1 MEYYTRYRHGGKPQT
16 VVDEFGAALAEALAR
31 VARESARRA
40 GDGESAEADALRRGA
55 QSALQYADRMRG
67 LSKLMAKEAPDAKSG
82 REAVHAFANVIHDTG
97 AVAIV
102 RSAAAT
108 PSGSAGGT
116 TWHWDWDFFKEWV
129 PDLAEKAGALG
140 DALGNPVFSGIAAA
154 LWDVELLTKAFTHDP
169 NQKPKVGLVDGALD
183 PVLDRLGRT
192 EGRLDALGDAL
203 TGLGRSV
210 AELGDTMGRVRQEVD
225 AIESKADTLGRLLG
239 TTLMGKPWQVD
250 PRVTMTEPNAV
261 PERGVKEELHG
272 IEALLDTLF
281 RVLTGGAHGPAPG
294 EGPGGG
300 PGGGPGAGPGGGG
313 AGPGAGVPWPPSG
326 PFIADDPD
334 PPLVTPAPE
343 PPPRPRLDPRLKKI
357 YVYEQ
362 GVMTPTAVSD
372 ERTVNVRTSAFD
384 LSGWLDLDGLRAG
397 DAVEVDVLV
406 GVAGRPPRL
415 YARTRFD
422 GPGLHGFAEFAR
434 GQNYLSGDDVRI
446 VMRQVASADAF
457 ATPRDIGYQFVVE
470 SR

>member
-1 MEYYTRYRHGGKPQT
+1 
-16 VVDEFGAALAEALAR
+16 VVDEFGAALAEILTR
-31 VARESARRA
+31 VAQESARSA
-40 GDGESAEADALRRGA
+40 GDRETAEAEALRRGA

-67 LSKLMAKEAPDAKSG
+67 SSKLLAKEAPDAKSG
-82 REAVHAFANVIHDTG
+82 REAINALANVIHDTG
-97 AVAIV
+97 AAAIV
-102 RSAAAT
+102 RSAAA
-108 PSGSAGGT
+108 PPAASVGGV
-116 TWHWDWDFFKEWV
+116 TWRWDWDFFKDWL
-129 PDLAEKAGALG
+129 PDLAEKAGSLG
-140 DALGNPVFSGIAAA
+140 DALGNPLFSGIAAA

-169 NQKPKVGLVDGALD
+169 NEKPKVGLADGALD

-203 TGLGRSV
+203 TALGRSATEV
-210 AELGDTMGRVRQEVD
+210 GDDMRRVRQEVD

-239 TTLMGKPWQVD
+239 TTLMGKPWVVD
-250 PRVTMTEPNAV
+250 PRVTVTEPNAV
-261 PERGVKEELHG
+261 PDRGIKEELHG
-272 IEALLDTLF
+272 IEALLDALY
-281 RVLTGGAHGPAPG
+281 RVLTGGAHGPV
-294 EGPGGG
+294 PGGG
-300 PGGGPGAGPGGGG
+300 PGGGAGPGGGGGGAGPG

-334 PPLVTPAPE
+334 PPLVTPVPE

-362 GVMTPTAVSD
+362 GVMTPTAASD
-372 ERTVNVRTSAFD
+372 ERSVDVRTPAFD
-384 LSGWLDLDGLRAG
+384 LSGWLDLGELRAG

-406 GVAGRPPRL
+406 GVAGRPRRL

-422 GPGLHGFAEFAR
+422 GPGLHGFAAFAR

-457 ATPRDIGYQFVVE
+457 ATLRDVGYQFVVE